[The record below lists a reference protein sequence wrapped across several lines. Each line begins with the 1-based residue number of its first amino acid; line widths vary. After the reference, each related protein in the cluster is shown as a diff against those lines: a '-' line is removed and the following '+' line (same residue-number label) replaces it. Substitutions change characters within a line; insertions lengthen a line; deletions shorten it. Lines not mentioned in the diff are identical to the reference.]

1 MLAYTKS
8 RFHEI
13 RIRLESH
20 APTSRLNALLWEFFL
35 FVFKQ
40 GWACLFGAV
49 MLGLILITKSHWP
62 AHAWLARYDFL
73 FLAAVGIQALLLIL
87 RMETVREA
95 KVILMFHVVGTLME
109 LFKTSAGSWAYP
121 ERSFFHL
128 GHVPLFSGFMYGS
141 VGSYLARSTRI
152 LDMRYTRYPSLK
164 VTVALAILIY
174 ANFFTHHFLPDIR
187 ILLFV
192 AVAAIFGPTWVYFRP
207 YRNFRRMPLL
217 LGFCLVA
224 LFIWGAENIGTFASA
239 WVYPNQKN
247 GWQLVQFSKFGA
259 WLLLMIISFILVS
272 FASAPRLPPVGEVE
286 IDEVGTGE
294 LTAVK

>member
-49 MLGLILITKSHWP
+49 MLGLILITKNHWP
-62 AHAWLARYDFL
+62 THAWLARYDFL
-73 FLAAVGIQALLLIL
+73 FLAAVSIQALLLIL

-152 LDMRYTRYPSLK
+152 LDMRYTRYPSMK
-164 VTVALAILIY
+164 VTVVLAILIY

-192 AVAAIFGPTWVYFRP
+192 AVAAIFGPAWVYFRP

-224 LFIWGAENIGTFASA
+224 LFIWAAENIGTFAAA
-239 WVYPNQKN
+239 WVYPNQRN

-272 FASAPRLPPVGEVE
+272 FASPPRLPPMGEIE
-286 IDEVGTGE
+286 SDEVRAGE

>member
-13 RIRLESH
+13 RIRLESY
-20 APTSRLNALLWEFFL
+20 APTSRPNALLWEFFL

-49 MLGLILITKSHWP
+49 MLGLILITKNHWP

-73 FLAAVGIQALLLIL
+73 FLAAISIQALLLIL

-152 LDMRYTRYPSLK
+152 LDMRYTRYPSMK
-164 VTVALAILIY
+164 ATVVLAILIY

-192 AVAAIFGPTWVYFRP
+192 AVAAIFGSTWVYFRP

-224 LFIWGAENIGTFASA
+224 LFIWGAENIGTFAAA
-239 WVYPNQKN
+239 WVYPNQRN

-272 FASAPRLPPVGEVE
+272 FASPPRLPPVGEVR
-286 IDEVGTGE
+286 IDEVRAGD